1 MTAHPV
7 GPPPRETRVVIAAGG
22 TGGHIY
28 PGLALA
34 DALQRLEPDTVV
46 SFVGTRRGLESEII
60 PRAGHELDLV
70 EMVPFVGANR
80 VVLPVALLRGG
91 VQSRTLLRRRGADVA
106 VGMGGYASAP
116 LLLGAKLAGLPS
128 LIHESGAIPGKAN
141 LLAARLTGNIAT
153 SFPGA
158 AKAFPAGKTL
168 RVTGMPLAAE
178 FASFDRD
185 RLRAAARRE
194 LGLPEKG
201 FVLFVMGGSQGAT
214 RLSTAALD
222 LGRRWRDRDDIHI
235 LLKIGARAG
244 SEIDDQVAAAGAER
258 VVHRV
263 AYLDHMDS
271 AYAAADAALC
281 RAGAGTVAELAVT
294 GLPAVL
300 VPYPFATGDHQ
311 RENAAELV
319 AAGAAHVVP
328 DAEASAE
335 RIGPLVEE
343 LVADPGRLASMAAGA
358 RSVGRPDA
366 ADELAR
372 WVLEL
377 AGKRHG

>member
-1 MTAHPV
+1 MTP
-7 GPPPRETRVVIAAGG
+7 TRVAIAAGG

-34 DALQRLEPDTVV
+34 AAIRRLEPAAAV
-46 SFVGTRRGLESEII
+46 SFVGTRRGLEGEVI
-60 PRAGHELDLV
+60 PRAGYELDV
-70 EMVPFVGANR
+70 VAMVPFTGANR
-80 VVLPVALLRGG
+80 LVLPAALVRGG
-91 VQSRTLLRRRGADVA
+91 LQARSLLRRRRADVA

-116 LLLGAKLAGLPS
+116 LLLGARLARLPS

-141 LLAARLTGNIAT
+141 LVAARLTRNIAT
-153 SFPGA
+153 SFPSA
-158 AKAFPAGKTL
+158 VRAFPADRTV

-178 FASFDRD
+178 FAGFDKAA
-185 RLRAAARRE
+185 LRGGARKA
-194 LGLPEKG
+194 LGLPKDA

-214 RLSTAALD
+214 RLTTAAIE
-222 LGRRWRDRDDIHI
+222 LGRRWRDRTDLHI
-235 LLKIGARAG
+235 LLKVGARAAQDV
-244 SEIDDQVAAAGAER
+244 EPLLRAAEATE
-258 VVHRV
+258 VVHPV
-263 AYLDHMDS
+263 AYLDRMDS

-311 RENAAELV
+311 RENAAELL
-319 AAGAAHVVP
+319 AANAARIVP
-328 DAEASAE
+328 DAEADAATL
-335 RIGPLVEE
+335 GPIIEE
-343 LVADPGRLASMAAGA
+343 LARDRTRLDQMSAGA

-377 AGKRHG
+377 AGKPS